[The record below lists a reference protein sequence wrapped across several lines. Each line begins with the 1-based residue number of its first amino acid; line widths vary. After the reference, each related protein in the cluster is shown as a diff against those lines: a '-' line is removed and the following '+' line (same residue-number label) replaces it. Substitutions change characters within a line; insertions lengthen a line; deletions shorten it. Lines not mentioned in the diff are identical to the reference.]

1 MKRHIW
7 GSTAPVAGLL
17 AATLV
22 LAGCGSGGRD
32 DGDGGDGGS
41 DNGGSSADAGDT
53 TGVTDDSITIGG
65 HYPLTG
71 VAAPGYSEI
80 PSGAQ
85 AYYDY
90 VNSKGGVNGRMID
103 FIVKDDGY
111 DPSKTTA
118 VTDDLV
124 LRENIFAMVGGLGT
138 PTHRA
143 VVDDLNAEGVPDMYV
158 SSGSLQWGDD
168 VANRPTTFGW
178 QPDYESEG
186 KIIGQYIAENMPDAK
201 VGLFLQDDD
210 FGADGEKGVMQF
222 LADQIVSTQRYT
234 SGNTEIGP
242 QIAALQ
248 ADGADL
254 VIGFNTPAYTALT
267 QLNGLGLGYTPQWFY
282 SNVGSDPTL
291 VGGLLANF
299 SEGKVDGAGAL
310 DGVLTTQYIPSV
322 ADTDNPWTQLWNEV
336 WDASGQD
343 GELTNFRIY
352 GMSQAYTFVQGL
364 VAAGQDLTRE
374 GLIAAVEE
382 QGGAFEGPNLA
393 PYRYSADSHLG
404 IAGMQVAEI
413 EGTSTKPLTP
423 VLVTDIGDAEITED
437 TSGQADDAP
446 AEGGVPQ

>member
-7 GSTAPVAGLL
+7 GSTAPVAGIL

-32 DGDGGDGGS
+32 DGDGSDGGS
-41 DNGGSSADAGDT
+41 GDGEVAGDT

-80 PSGAQ
+80 PVGAQ
-85 AYYDY
+85 AYYDF
-90 VNSKGGVNGRMID
+90 VNDAGGVNGRTID

-124 LRENIFAMVGGLGT
+124 LRDEIFAMVGGLGT
-138 PTHRA
+138 PTHRT
-143 VVDDLNAEGVPDMYV
+143 VVDDLNAEGVPDLFV

-178 QPDYESEG
+178 QPDYEIEG
-186 KIIGQYIAENMPDAK
+186 KIIGQYIAENMPKAK

-210 FGADGEKGVMQF
+210 FGEDGEKGVRQF
-222 LADQIVSTQRYT
+222 LDKQIVSVQKYT

-282 SNVGSDPTL
+282 SNVGSDPSL

-299 SEGKVDGAGAL
+299 SEGSVDGAGAL
-310 DGVLTTQYIPSV
+310 DGVLTTEYIPTN
-322 ADTDNPWTQLWNEV
+322 AETDSEWTQLWNEV
-336 WDASGQD
+336 WEANGGD
-343 GELTNFRIY
+343 GPLTNFHIY
-352 GMSQAYTFVQGL
+352 GMSQAYTFVQAL
-364 VAAGQDLTRE
+364 VAAGEDLTRE
-374 GLIAAVEE
+374 GIIAALEE
-382 QGGAFEGPNLA
+382 QGGDFAGPNLA

-404 IAGMQVAEI
+404 VSGMRIAEI
-413 EGTSTKPLTP
+413 KGVASTPLTP

-437 TSGQADDAP
+437 TSDQADDGP
-446 AEGGVPQ
+446 AEGGIPQ

>member
-7 GSTAPVAGLL
+7 SSTAPVAGLL
-17 AATLV
+17 AAALV

-32 DGDGGDGGS
+32 DAEGGEGGE
-41 DNGGSSADAGDT
+41 AAGDT
-53 TGVTDDSITIGG
+53 TGVTDDTITIGG

-80 PSGAQ
+80 PVGAE
-85 AYYDY
+85 AYYEF
-90 VNSKGGVNGRMID
+90 VNQAGGINGREID

-124 LRENIFAMVGGLGT
+124 LRDEIFAMVGGLGT
-138 PTHRA
+138 PTHRT
-143 VVDDLNAEGVPDMYV
+143 VVDTLNEEGVPDLFV

-168 VANRPTTFGW
+168 VENRPFTFGW

-186 KIIGQYIAENMPDAK
+186 KVIGQYIAENFPDAN

-210 FGADGEKGVMQF
+210 FGDDGEQGVRRYID
-222 LADQIVSTQRYT
+222 DQIVSVQRYT
-234 SGNTEIGP
+234 SGNTDVAP
-242 QIAALQ
+242 QMAALQ

-267 QLNGLGLGYTPQWFY
+267 QLTGLALGYDPQWFY

-291 VGGLLANF
+291 VAGLLANF
-299 SEGKVDGAGAL
+299 SEGEVDGAGAL
-310 DGVLTTQYIPSV
+310 DGVLTTEYIPTV
-322 ADTDNPWTQLWNEV
+322 AETDNPWTQLWNEV
-336 WDASGQD
+336 WDASGNE
-343 GELTNFRIY
+343 GELTNFHVY
-352 GMSQAYTFVQGL
+352 GMSQAYTFVQAL
-364 VAAGQDLTRE
+364 VAAGEDVTRE
-374 GLIAAVEE
+374 GIIAALEE
-382 QGGAFEGPNLA
+382 QGSEFAGPNLA

-404 IAGMQVAEI
+404 VGGMRIAELQGVA
-413 EGTSTKPLTP
+413 STPLTE

-446 AEGGVPQ
+446 AEGGIPQ

>member
-1 MKRHIW
+1 MKRHLR
-7 GSTAPVAGLL
+7 GPKAPVVGLL

-32 DGDGGDGGS
+32 GDDGEGEV
-41 DNGGSSADAGDT
+41 AGDT
-53 TGVTDDSITIGG
+53 TSVTDDSITIGG

-80 PSGAQ
+80 PVGAQ
-85 AYYDY
+85 AYYDF
-90 VNSKGGVNGRMID
+90 VNDNGGVNGRTID
-103 FIVKDDGY
+103 FIVKDDAY

-124 LRENIFAMVGGLGT
+124 LREEIFAMVGGLGT

-143 VVDDLNAEGVPDMYV
+143 VVDDLNAEGVPDLFV

-178 QPDYESEG
+178 QPDYEIEG
-186 KIIGQYIAENMPDAK
+186 KIIGQYIAENLPDAK

-210 FGADGEKGVMQF
+210 FGTDGESGVRQF
-222 LADQIVSTQRYT
+222 LEDQIVSVQRYT

-267 QLNGLGLGYTPQWFY
+267 QLNGLGLGYSPQWFY

-299 SEGKVDGAGAL
+299 SEGAVDGAGAL
-310 DGVLTTQYIPSV
+310 DGVLTTEYIPAV
-322 ADTDNPWTQLWNEV
+322 ADTDSEWTKLWNEV
-336 WDASGQD
+336 WDASGED
-343 GELTNFRIY
+343 GELTNFKIY
-352 GMSQAYTFVQGL
+352 GMSQAYTFVQAL
-364 VAAGQDLTRE
+364 VAAGEDLTRE
-374 GLIAAVEE
+374 GLIEAIEE
-382 QGGAFEGPNLA
+382 QGGDFAGPNLA

-404 IAGMQVAEI
+404 ISGMRVAELK
-413 EGTSTKPLTP
+413 GVASTPLTP
-423 VLVTDIGDAEITED
+423 VLVTDIGDAEIVED
-437 TSGQADDAP
+437 TSGQDEDGP
-446 AEGGVPQ
+446 AEGGIPQ

>member
-7 GSTAPVAGLL
+7 GSTAPVAGIL

-32 DGDGGDGGS
+32 DGDGGGDGSG
-41 DNGGSSADAGDT
+41 DGEVAGDT
-53 TGVTDDSITIGG
+53 TGVADDSITIGG
-65 HYPLTG
+65 QYPLTG

-80 PSGAQ
+80 PVGAQ
-85 AYYDY
+85 AYYDF
-90 VNSKGGVNGRMID
+90 VNDAGGVNGRTID

-124 LRENIFAMVGGLGT
+124 LRDEIFAMVGGLGT
-138 PTHRA
+138 PTHRT
-143 VVDDLNAEGVPDMYV
+143 VVDDLNAEGVPDLFV

-168 VANRPTTFGW
+168 VENRPTTFGW
-178 QPDYESEG
+178 QPDYEIEG
-186 KIIGQYIAENMPDAK
+186 KIIGQYIADEMPDAK

-210 FGADGEKGVMQF
+210 FGEDGEKGVRQF
-222 LADQIVSTQRYT
+222 LDKQIVSVQKYT

-282 SNVGSDPTL
+282 SNVGSDPSL

-299 SEGKVDGAGAL
+299 SEGSVDGAGAL
-310 DGVLTTQYIPSV
+310 DGVLTTEYIPTN
-322 ADTDNPWTQLWNEV
+322 AETDSEWTQLWNEV
-336 WDASGQD
+336 WKANGGD
-343 GELTNFRIY
+343 GPLTNFHIY
-352 GMSQAYTFVQGL
+352 GMSQAYTFVQAL
-364 VAAGQDLTRE
+364 VAAGEDLTRE
-374 GLIAAVEE
+374 GIIAALEE
-382 QGGAFEGPNLA
+382 QGGDFAGPNLA

-404 IAGMQVAEI
+404 VSGMRIAEI
-413 EGTSTKPLTP
+413 KGVASTPLTP

-437 TSGQADDAP
+437 TSDQADDGP
-446 AEGGVPQ
+446 AEGGIPQ

>member
-7 GSTAPVAGLL
+7 GSTAPVAGIL

-32 DGDGGDGGS
+32 DGDGSDGGS
-41 DNGGSSADAGDT
+41 GDGEVAGDT

-80 PSGAQ
+80 PVGAQ
-85 AYYDY
+85 AYYDF
-90 VNSKGGVNGRMID
+90 VNDAGGVNGRTID

-124 LRENIFAMVGGLGT
+124 LRDEIFAMVGGLGT
-138 PTHRA
+138 PTHRT
-143 VVDDLNAEGVPDMYV
+143 VVDDLNAEGVPDLFV

-178 QPDYESEG
+178 QPDYEIEG
-186 KIIGQYIAENMPDAK
+186 KIIGQYIAEEMPDAK

-210 FGADGEKGVMQF
+210 FGEDGEKGVRQF
-222 LADQIVSTQRYT
+222 LDKQIVSVQKYT

-282 SNVGSDPTL
+282 SNVGSDPSL

-299 SEGKVDGAGAL
+299 SEGSVDGAGAL
-310 DGVLTTQYIPSV
+310 DGVLTTEYIPTN
-322 ADTDNPWTQLWNEV
+322 AETDSEWTQLWNEV
-336 WDASGQD
+336 WEANGGD
-343 GELTNFRIY
+343 GPLTNFHIY
-352 GMSQAYTFVQGL
+352 GMSQAYTFVQAL
-364 VAAGQDLTRE
+364 VAAGEDLTRE
-374 GLIAAVEE
+374 GIIAALEE
-382 QGGAFEGPNLA
+382 QGGDFAGPNLA

-404 IAGMQVAEI
+404 VSGMRIAEI
-413 EGTSTKPLTP
+413 KGVASTPLTP

-437 TSGQADDAP
+437 TSDQADDGP
-446 AEGGVPQ
+446 AEGGIPQ